1 MMSKRVWMVWIGAMA
16 LALAVSNAEAK
27 PKWHTAGEYAAGKD
41 AKEVPINHQISEV
54 QIACIEGS
62 VIINTIV
69 VREGS
74 KTTPIRVAARL
85 NKGDTHVV
93 RVGDKINVSGLRI
106 SDDGRGRYVVRAR
119 Q

>member
-1 MMSKRVWMVWIGAMA
+1 MSMRSWMVWTCAVGM
-16 LALAVSNAEAK
+16 ALAVSNAEAK
-27 PKWHTAGEYAAGKD
+27 PKWHTAGEFTAGKD

-54 QIACIEGS
+54 QIVCVEGS

-74 KTTPIRVAARL
+74 KTSPIRVAARL

-119 Q
+119 P